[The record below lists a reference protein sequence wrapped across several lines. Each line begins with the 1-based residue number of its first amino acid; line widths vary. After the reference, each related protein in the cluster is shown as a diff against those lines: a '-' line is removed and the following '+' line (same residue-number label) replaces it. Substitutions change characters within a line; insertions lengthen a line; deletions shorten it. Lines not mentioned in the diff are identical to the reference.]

1 MSFAELFVVFL
12 VATIVLSPKEIKQ
25 IFFYFQ
31 KIQSIF
37 HNIKKDWLENIVSE
51 NQDLIKHGDSMLK
64 EVQEINFYLTQI
76 TNSGSIYKGEY
87 DLAKIKKHY
96 TDLQNKIAKTLFLE
110 NQEK

>member
-25 IFFYFQ
+25 IIFYFQ

-37 HNIKKDWLENIVSE
+37 QNIKKDFLQNIISA
-51 NQDLIKHGDSMLK
+51 NQDLIKDSDLILK

-76 TNSGSIYKGEY
+76 SNSGSLYQGEY
-87 DLAKIKKHY
+87 NLEKIKKHY
-96 TDLQNKIAKTLFLE
+96 ETLQNNISKTHLLE
-110 NQEK
+110 NLKK